1 MSHHLPPHERLE
13 TALIALGTGL
23 FGAAVLTAVYS
34 GRSDDGLDWFVYGVG
49 LAAAIGLLGVAVLA
63 WRAVADPERRAHLV
77 SWPGA
82 AGAASVGAMVTVGL
96 DDATGTVYYAGG
108 AILLCSVLGHLIAP
122 RPPFVLTGI
131 IALAWLYIESF
142 EDVFSDWLDF
152 DGLDFAENLG
162 MVVVAAIVLFT
173 LLVTDFSRRFL
184 PSRDFGGIVVGV
196 MAVAATTF
204 TGISLGAYGML
215 ASIFAGFPAAV
226 GEGDFESG
234 LESDGFATFPDEF
247 ESSPDFEVDAESDS
261 TLGLS
266 LGEPGLPAA
275 DVFENDLWFLLAA
288 GALLVGYWL
297 WLAIRGGHVGY
308 RVLAAVQSTLLV
320 PVVSGALI
328 TERPAVWALVALL
341 LGVVVLGTAL
351 VRALAVRR
359 PPA

>member
-1 MSHHLPPHERLE
+1 MSQQLPPHGRPLPPHERLE

-23 FGAAVLTAVYS
+23 FGAAVLIAVYS

-63 WRAVADPERRAHLV
+63 WRIVADPERRAHLI

-96 DDATGTVYYAGG
+96 DDATGTAYYAGG
-108 AILLCSVLGHLIAP
+108 AILLLSVLGHLIAP

-162 MVVVAAIVLFT
+162 MVVIAAIVLFT
-173 LLVTDFSRRFL
+173 VLVTDFSRRFL

-196 MAVAATTF
+196 MAVAATTV
-204 TGISLGAYGML
+204 TGISLGVYGAFVSL
-215 ASIFAGFPAAV
+215 FAGFPTM
-226 GEGDFESG
+226 DESD
-234 LESDGFATFPDEF
+234 LESDP
-247 ESSPDFEVDAESDS
+247 S
-261 TLGLS
+261 LGLS
-266 LGEPGLPAA
+266 FGEPDLPAA

-308 RVLAAVQSTLLV
+308 RVLAAVQSALLV

-351 VRALAVRR
+351 VRALAARR
-359 PPA
+359 